1 MIRVMRYRY
10 FIVLLILPVLLG
22 LKKIDFKGYKDPDFL
37 DYKIETTILCF
48 GSTTMVL
55 EEAFTK
61 SFAKQKDIKNI
72 KWVRCDDIFPP
83 TRDWTGETRRTQ
95 ALKLGYQSILGIG
108 INFESSGDATYTSY
122 GDGNAYS
129 SAMTSQSEWEIV
141 VFDMELQKKVW
152 VAKVGITNKGT
163 FYANNAKNDGKA
175 LAKRL
180 VSELKK
186 SEMIN

>member
-1 MIRVMRYRY
+1 MNKKI
-10 FIVLLILPVLLG
+10 IIILFAIPIILG
-22 LKKIDFKGYKDPDFL
+22 LKKIDFKGYKDPDFM
-37 DYKIETTILCF
+37 DYKIDSTILCF

-72 KWVRCDDIFPP
+72 NWKPCDDIFPP
-83 TRDWTGETRRTQ
+83 TRDWTGETRRDQ

-108 INFESSGDATYTSY
+108 INFEASGDATYTSY
-122 GDGNAYS
+122 GDGSAYS

-152 VAKVGITNKGT
+152 VAKVGITNRGT

-186 SEMIN
+186 SELM